1 MKNKLILLVSML
13 LPLISGCGEKPT
25 PEPTVEPTVE
35 PTPDTTIEPTPE
47 ILYNYKESK
56 YSHFF
61 NEYEFPGS
69 PEFGNSVNF
78 TELENKL
85 EKFYILDI
93 NTVSEDYYLCGYM
106 PIDAI
111 EIINNSGGNQPFG
124 NSFAGIE
131 SLYLKYQCCYFD
143 SAESKEKLSPYP
155 LKWYEIPKTED
166 IPTQIDNMKL
176 IMISSVYYA
185 SYYSFIDNKLY
196 RTIPFFVE
204 ESILPYYDGKIL
216 SQQTVKY
223 GYNAQKPEINPKRK
237 GYVFQDW
244 SSTAYYNVKSDVT
257 ITAKYTR
264 EKYIVQFVDEN
275 GNEYIDTMYIEKNM
289 IKTTNA
295 IKWLSENYP
304 ETTILAVADQP
315 YPTETFGTMA
325 FNTTIKTAED
335 HYTAIY
341 NFAKSATDGLANVKL
356 VNVGGAFLKGIQ
368 DGLKLYGTEGNYIS
382 HPNVDGT
389 YIVASML
396 YSAITGEKATSAIV
410 PDAVNAELAP
420 KLQEICDSFSFES
433 GPIL

>member
-1 MKNKLILLVSML
+1 MKNKIILLVSML

-25 PEPTVEPTVE
+25 PEPTVAPTVE
-35 PTPDTTIEPTPE
+35 LTEESSPDTTIEPTPE
-47 ILYNYKESK
+47 ILYNFKESK

-111 EIINNSGGNQPFG
+111 EIISNSGGNQPFG

-204 ESILPYYDGKIL
+204 ESILPYYDGKSAEL
-216 SQQTVKY
+216 LRECYEVTLENMKDRY
-223 GYNAQKPEINPKRK
+223 L
-237 GYVFQDW
+237 VFDFGH
-244 SSTAYYNVKSDVT
+244 N
-257 ITAKYTR
+257 
-264 EKYIVQFVDEN
+264 ENLCFKYINGTSFALDIRNILGKEILVENDE
-275 GNEYIDTMYIEKNM
+275 EYIDFYIFGNNEVEYKYVELIPNEKIDNM
-289 IKTTNA
+289 TYRFKFSD
-295 IKWLSENYP
+295 LR
-304 ETTILAVADQP
+304 
-315 YPTETFGTMA
+315 
-325 FNTTIKTAED
+325 
-335 HYTAIY
+335 
-341 NFAKSATDGLANVKL
+341 NFFINI
-356 VNVGGAFLKGIQ
+356 N
-368 DGLKLYGTEGNYIS
+368 
-382 HPNVDGT
+382 
-389 YIVASML
+389 
-396 YSAITGEKATSAIV
+396 EK
-410 PDAVNAELAP
+410 
-420 KLQEICDSFSFES
+420 
-433 GPIL
+433 